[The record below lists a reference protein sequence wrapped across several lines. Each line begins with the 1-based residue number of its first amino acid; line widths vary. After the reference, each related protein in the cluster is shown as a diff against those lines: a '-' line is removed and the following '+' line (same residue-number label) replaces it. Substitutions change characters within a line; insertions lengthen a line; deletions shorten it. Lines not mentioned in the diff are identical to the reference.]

1 MRNTSICVKKYIFNA
16 FKYNYL
22 NHLFGL
28 ILNNFIAK
36 LADICHYKY
45 YFIGIFLHNKFEQLI
60 ILFIK

>member
-1 MRNTSICVKKYIFNA
+1 MNKLQVA
-16 FKYNYL
+16 FI
-22 NHLFGL
+22 L

-45 YFIGIFLHNKFEQLI
+45 YFIGIFLQNKFEQLI